1 MLVTSYKE
9 ASNTSI
15 LLGTIRV
22 YPVILTTELSSLLC
36 LTVKQDM
43 NFMGCQLLTEIP
55 TMEHTL
61 IEGLDTDPL
70 GNAVT
75 SLTMYSPHE
84 KNIITIWCV
93 KIGEYEYIKKEYV
106 KLCLQYA
113 SLK

>member
-1 MLVTSYKE
+1 MFVTSYKE

-15 LLGTIRV
+15 LMGSIRV

-36 LTVKQDM
+36 LTVKQDT

-55 TMEHTL
+55 TLEHTL
-61 IEGLDTDPL
+61 MKKQDCDPA
-70 GNAVT
+70 GNAMA

-84 KNIITIWCV
+84 KNLITIWCV

-106 KLCLQYA
+106 KLCLQYS